1 MDTTTSTLF
10 TIFHRKQGFSIFDT
24 TDIKA
29 LNDVLHY
36 STGDKEF
43 YVNREISIVIDEHG
57 RTKKYIITDIIV
69 HYLEEKIFN
78 EARNFQGQAVPYNN
92 QVMVYV
98 DELE

>member
-1 MDTTTSTLF
+1 MDTTISTLF
-10 TIFHRKQGFSIFDT
+10 TIFHRKQGFPIFDT

-36 STGDKEF
+36 SSGDREF
-43 YVNREISIVIDEHG
+43 YVDREISIVIDEHG

-69 HYLEEKIFN
+69 HYFEEKILN
-78 EARNFQGQAVPYNN
+78 EARQFQGQVVPYNN

-98 DELE
+98 DEL